1 MQKIRLWE
9 ISTDQELTEIEST
22 PIPLEK
28 QLEDWLKEDISVLD
42 PDLLVIG
49 SQVSTDFG
57 GKIDLLCIDSA
68 GDTVVIELKKG
79 MPPTRG
85 NRPSPGLR
93 FLGEGPFR
101 DELLERAN
109 SYLESRGLPPLE
121 EAFSAKFETP
131 LPDVLNDNHRSLVV
145 AEEID
150 ASTKRIVRYLSDMR
164 VPINV
169 ATVQHFRDKD
179 GREILAQVYLIE
191 PDVAEA
197 RSRSAS
203 RRRSTTLTELQAEAE
218 KNRIG
223 GMFGRMRE
231 GTRDILLARPYFQRI
246 WYGARLED
254 GGQRALLIV
263 YSVPDEEHQ
272 GMPFT
277 LHVTRFNNYLKV
289 SKEQLQEWLPDNT
302 EKRDVNH
309 WAGSSP
315 EERESAEGLGGYFHS
330 VEEVEKFPGRTQEQ
344 GAGLG

>member
-9 ISTDQELTEIEST
+9 ITHDQRLAEMATNQ
-22 PIPLEK
+22 IPLEER
-28 QLEDWLKEDISVLD
+28 LEDWLESDISVLD
-42 PDLLVIG
+42 PNLLVIG
-49 SQVSTDFG
+49 RQVNTDFG
-57 GKIDLLCIDSA
+57 GTIDLLCLDSA
-68 GDTVVIELKKG
+68 GDTVVVELKKG
-79 MPPTRG
+79 RTPREVTAQALDYA
-85 NRPSPGLR
+85 SWVKSLS
-93 FLGEGPFR
+93 R
-101 DELLERAN
+101 DALLERAN

-191 PDVAEA
+191 PEVAEA

-203 RRRSTTLTELQAEAE
+203 RRRATTLTELQAEAE
-218 KNRIG
+218 ENGIG

-330 VEEVEKFPGRTQEQ
+330 VEEVEKFLAGLKNREQ
-344 GAGLG
+344 G

>member
-9 ISTDQELTEIEST
+9 ITPKDELVEI
-22 PIPLEK
+22 PGNQIPLEER
-28 QLEDWLKEDISVLD
+28 LEDWLEKDISVLNQN
-42 PDLLVIG
+42 LLVIG
-49 SQVSTDFG
+49 RQVRTDHG
-57 GKIDLLCIDSA
+57 GEIDLLCLDSA
-68 GDTVVIELKKG
+68 GDTVVVELKKG
-79 MPPTRG
+79 RTPREVTAQALDYASWVKGLSAERITEIANG
-85 NRPSPGLR
+85 YFARIPGKS
-93 FLGEGPFR
+93 
-101 DELLERAN
+101 LLDSE
-109 SYLESRGLPPLE
+109 
-121 EAFSAKFETP
+121 FQKKFEEE
-131 LPDVLNDNHRSLVV
+131 LPSELNLGHHSLVV

-150 ASTKRIVRYLSDMR
+150 ASTERIVRYLSELK

-169 ATVQHFRDKD
+169 ATVQHFRDEE
-179 GREILAQVYLIE
+179 GRKMLAQVYLIE
-191 PDVAEA
+191 PEVAEA

-218 KNRIG
+218 KNGIG

-289 SKEQLQEWLPDNT
+289 SKEQLREWLPDNT

-315 EERESAEGLGGYFHS
+315 EERESAEGLGGYFQS
-330 VEEVEKFPGRTQEQ
+330 VEEVEKFLAGLKNREQ
-344 GAGLG
+344 G